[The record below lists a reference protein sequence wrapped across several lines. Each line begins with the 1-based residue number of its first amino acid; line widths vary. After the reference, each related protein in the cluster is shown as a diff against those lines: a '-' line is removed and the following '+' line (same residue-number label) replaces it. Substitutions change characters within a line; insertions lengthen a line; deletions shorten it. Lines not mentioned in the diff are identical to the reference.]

1 MVRTPLPA
9 TIAAL
14 VLMAAAGAAEAQ
26 QGAGAAAQ
34 FRAGYGRAAG
44 TETQGV
50 EPGLRDANGNL
61 LMVNGRLQRQAAYS
75 SMSGAGAAYGH
86 YGAGGVGGSTAI
98 GNLLNVVVQGNWN
111 TVIVNSTQTNSGDI
125 TAATELNGNL
135 NLDD

>member
-14 VLMAAAGAAEAQ
+14 VLLAAAGAAEAQ

-34 FRAGYGRAAG
+34 FRAGYGRTAG

-61 LMVNGRLQRQAAYS
+61 LMVNGRLQHQAAYS

-86 YGAGGVGGSTAI
+86 YGAGGSTAI

-111 TVIVNSTQTNSGDI
+111 TVIVNSTQTNSGDV
-125 TAATELNGNL
+125 TAGTELNGNL